1 MIGGLSLPLPAAA
14 APAEAELESVACSK
28 AAKKASSAALKPS
41 PPLLPAVVEGS
52 GVAVEEEASESHA
65 DQSGCDVGA
74 AADGE
79 AEELAPASMPQSSA
93 DEEPTKAPKSALDCR
108 RA

>member
-1 MIGGLSLPLPAAA
+1 MRGERAAACAASLRSVGRRSMIGGLSLPLPAAA

-52 GVAVEEEASESHA
+52 GVAVEDEAS
-65 DQSGCDVGA
+65 
-74 AADGE
+74 
-79 AEELAPASMPQSSA
+79 
-93 DEEPTKAPKSALDCR
+93 
-108 RA
+108 